1 VALLPPREIPMPQ
14 QILDLRREAFS
25 YVSSDPGWRFL
36 SKSDECTVF
45 RTAVKSGDII
55 DAEEI
60 ISTGLKLHN
69 DIAKYS
75 TVLHLARCMRLCTQT
90 MTALSFS
97 VGLMI
102 YIMII
107 ESPRPGM
114 GNAASG

>member
-1 VALLPPREIPMPQ
+1 MPQ
-14 QILDLRREAFS
+14 QTLDLRKEAFS
-25 YVSSDPGWRFL
+25 YAPSDPSWRFL

-69 DIAKYS
+69 DIAQIFNGSPPGWMYE
-75 TVLHLARCMRLCTQT
+75 TVYTNNDCL
-90 MTALSFS
+90 
-97 VGLMI
+97 I

-107 ESPRPGM
+107 GSPRSGM